1 YETGR
6 RGINTVSSQAIESV
20 ELKPGDGKPVMVEI
34 SMRNAAGVYQVDEL
48 LQAKLQGS
56 GLEGYVRIVALNV
69 EGATDTIVERMEL

>member
-1 YETGR
+1 
-6 RGINTVSSQAIESV
+6 
-20 ELKPGDGKPVMVEI
+20 
-34 SMRNAAGVYQVDEL
+34 MRNAAGVYQVDEL